1 MLWSAVV
8 AESVSWKGN
17 QVRMPLLPL
26 CDAVTFAF
34 ICIAS
39 DDGGG
44 VTVLLYS
51 GDFTLE
57 ALSETFCRTVRG
69 ELSNLEGATGVSG
82 SWSGTASCLCYVLT
96 FAVRVSICKS
106 CYQQV

>member
-26 CDAVTFAF
+26 SDAVTFAL

-39 DDGGG
+39 DDG

-57 ALSETFCRTVRG
+57 ALSETFCRMIRG
-69 ELSNLEGATGVSG
+69 EASTLEGATGLCG

-106 CYQQV
+106 CYKQV